1 MGYLHRVGGPS
12 HRELIHA
19 AWTSALLSA
28 LFVLVY
34 GTTNWIATQQAD
46 LPTWFFTWELAIPFV
61 PLFIVP
67 YMSIDLFFVAAPFV
81 CSDRSE
87 RHVLACRIAFAILV
101 AGAIFLLLPLR
112 LAYERQPVDGMLG
125 VVFDTFRSMDAP
137 HNLFP
142 SLHIALR
149 VILADTYARH
159 TRGPLR
165 IACAVWFSL
174 IGFSTVLT
182 YQHHL
187 VDIAGGA
194 MLAAFAFHLIRP
206 AAPRLPVTPNLPIA
220 AYYGLAAT
228 VLPALA
234 WLLRPW
240 GALLLWPAGAFAIIA
255 AGYGGAGP
263 GIWRKHGGRL
273 PLSTRVVL
281 APVRLG
287 QYLSLLYYR
296 RQCRHWDE
304 VAPGVLIGRQLTG
317 AEAADAIRQGVT
329 AVLDLTGEFRE
340 ADSFLEVRYR
350 NLPILDLTAPT
361 QEQFRQAVEFITAEA
376 SRGTVYVHCKIGYSR
391 SAAVVAAYLIASGQA
406 ENANEAIEILRRAR
420 PAIIVRDEARR
431 VLSQFDVGQERT
443 PLAAQSVA

>member
-1 MGYLHRVGGPS
+1 MGHLHRVGGLPR
-12 HRELIHA
+12 RELIHA

-34 GTTNWIATQQAD
+34 GTTNWIATQHAD
-46 LPTWFFTWELAIPFV
+46 LPTWYFAWELAIPFV

-81 CSDRSE
+81 CSDQSE
-87 RHVLACRIAFAILV
+87 RRVLAGRITFAILV
-101 AGAIFLLLPLR
+101 AGAIFLLMPLR
-112 LAYERQPVDGMLG
+112 LAYERLPVDGVLG

-165 IACAVWFSL
+165 FACAVWFSL

-194 MLAAFAFHLIRP
+194 MLAAFAFHLVRP
-206 AAPRLPVTPNLPIA
+206 AVAWLPVTSNLRIA
-220 AYYGLAAT
+220 AYYSTGAL
-228 VLPALA
+228 VLLVLA
-234 WLLRPW
+234 WPLRPW
-240 GALLLWPAGAFAIIA
+240 GALLLWPTGALAIVA
-255 AGYGGAGP
+255 AGYSGAGP
-263 GIWRKHGGRL
+263 GIWRKHAGRL

-281 APVRLG
+281 GPVQLG

-296 RQCRHWDE
+296 RRCRPWDE

-317 AEAADAIRQGVT
+317 TEAAEAVRQGVT
-329 AVLDLTGEFRE
+329 AVLDLTGEFSE
-340 ADSFLEVRYR
+340 ATPLLRVHYR

-361 QEQFRQAVEFITAEA
+361 PEQLREAVDFIAQEA

-391 SAAVVAAYLIASGQA
+391 SAAVVGAYLLAKGQVEDAAAAIAL
-406 ENANEAIEILRRAR
+406 LRRMR
-420 PAIIVRDEARR
+420 PTIVVRAEARQA
-431 VLSQFDVGQERT
+431 LSEFESALGPVY
-443 PLAAQSVA
+443 A